1 MASSDTEQGSGLA
14 SACSEYDHAAECPL
28 DCWWCDDSAMCV
40 SDWQVC
46 AGPTGG
52 GGWVSTAVSVCA
64 LLLIIG
70 VPLFLCVRG
79 IRGQLETLP
88 PPRGEIEHAADDCL
102 PSPYYQ
108 SGCAQSTPIVP

>member
-1 MASSDTEQGSGLA
+1 
-14 SACSEYDHAAECPL
+14 
-28 DCWWCDDSAMCV
+28 MCV

-108 SGCAQSTPIVP
+108 SGCAHEELQLMPMQTPMRERMRSTYPDTLSGQRLLNWS